1 MNDSELIKLQTR
13 CVSHEIRNH
22 VSICEMYTEILR
34 KNLDRDGY
42 KNDSVENAIECIKK
56 SLKIIGNSLIDLKAA
71 NNLSMQNCD
80 FKNLVEEGVRLAEA
94 YTAGKNIKITCLI
107 KNSCIIFADTNKF
120 LACMVNIIK
129 NATEAIEIK
138 GEINV
143 IAEVKGS
150 AAHLKISNNGKMIS
164 PEKQK
169 EIFKEGF
176 TTKNTG
182 SGLGLHICKSN
193 LEAQNAVLKLNK
205 STGKLTEF
213 EIIFPVTK

>member
-1 MNDSELIKLQTR
+1 
-13 CVSHEIRNH
+13 
-22 VSICEMYTEILR
+22 
-34 KNLDRDGY
+34 
-42 KNDSVENAIECIKK
+42 
-56 SLKIIGNSLIDLKAA
+56 
-71 NNLSMQNCD
+71 
-80 FKNLVEEGVRLAEA
+80 
-94 YTAGKNIKITCLI
+94 
-107 KNSCIIFADTNKF
+107 
-120 LACMVNIIK
+120 MVNIIK

-150 AAHLKISNNGKMIS
+150 AAPLKISNNGKMIS

>member
-71 NNLSMQNCD
+71 NNLSMQNCV

-94 YTAGKNIKITCLI
+94 YTAGKDIKITCLI